1 MLRFIRTST
10 TASAMLVALAMSTT
24 TEASASARLQA
35 SYASHNGSP
44 IAHVI
49 VVSMENRTPDNLFC
63 TAYPALLNP
72 SDYGQPFPGMDLQCP
87 PADPAY
93 WTSLASPFD
102 PGHSYLELVAE
113 WDNGAL
119 DGFTNDPVYTLTG
132 QQISIP
138 GFAQT
143 VVPPNET
150 PIYSLLAST
159 YVTGDRMF
167 SSGLVPSFPAHQY
180 MFAGQSIAADSPN
193 GMPWGC
199 DAPPSELV
207 STFGPNNTLG
217 SPVYP
222 CFDYAS
228 LAELLDTAGI
238 GWKYYTDRPRTV
250 GGNIDAI
257 GAIRHLRFGT
267 DFAQHV
273 RFPEVA
279 VESAISRCRLSAVSF
294 VNAPTFASDLSGT
307 LSAGGPSF
315 VGGLY
320 LVLAETVLQ
329 HRAACRYYN
338 DTAVVVTWDDS
349 GGWSDHV
356 APALDPQT
364 GRPFGLRVPI
374 MVLSPYANHPSS
386 DPIYVAHDT
395 FTFGSILRYIENTFK
410 LGSLG
415 LQDSEATDLN
425 SGDAGALINY
435 NQPPIP
441 PLTELARKRLLQ
453 YVKRARASIHVATGA
468 QYDADK

>member
-1 MLRFIRTST
+1 MLPSRRHLAMASATLAGLAIVATA
-10 TASAMLVALAMSTT
+10 TASNAK
-24 TEASASARLQA
+24 
-35 SYASHNGSP
+35 SP

-72 SDYGQPFPGMDLQCP
+72 SEYGQPFPGMDLQCP
-87 PADPAY
+87 PVDAAN
-93 WTSLASPFD
+93 WTSLATPFD
-102 PGHSYLELVAE
+102 PGHSYLELVSE
-113 WDNGAL
+113 WDNGLL
-119 DGFTNDPVYTLTG
+119 DGFANDPVYTITG

-159 YVTGDRMF
+159 YVIGDRMF

-180 MFAGQSIAADSPN
+180 MFAAQSIAADSPN
-193 GMPWGC
+193 TATWGC
-199 DAPPSELV
+199 DAPPSSLV
-207 STFGPNNTLG
+207 ATFGPNNTLG
-217 SPVYP
+217 PPVYP

-228 LAELLDTAGI
+228 LADLLDAKNV
-238 GWKYYTDRPRTV
+238 GWKYYTDRPGTV

-257 GAIRHLRFGT
+257 GAIGPLRFGN
-267 DFAQHV
+267 DFAKHV

-279 VESAISRCRLSAVSF
+279 VESAISNCRLPAVSF
-294 VNAPTFASDLSGT
+294 VNAPTFASDLAGT

-320 LVLAETVLQ
+320 LVLSETVFQ
-329 HRAACRYYN
+329 ARSRCRYYN

-356 APALDPQT
+356 APPIDPQT

-374 MVLSPYANHPSS
+374 MVLSPYANHPVSY
-386 DPIYVAHDT
+386 PVYVAHDT
-395 FTFGSILRYIENTFK
+395 FTFGSIVRYIEDNFQ

-415 LQDSEATDLN
+415 VQDAEALDLN

-441 PLTELARKRLLQ
+441 PLTGLARKHLIHEL
-453 YVKRARASIHVATGA
+453 VRARARIHATGA
-468 QYDADK
+468 APSDTDK